1 MITGQWVPQ
10 THTVCSQFPCIQIR
24 RQLPSLPD
32 SAGSSCRQNSS
43 PSHGYAGFSPR
54 CPVRQIQCCDA
65 PQIHIWFLP
74 SQNTR
79 GFPCQYGA
87 SAEGMHR
94 LSSWSDFSPAVSVP
108 LALSVLFFPLSV
120 LFLQT
125 AVLYRLL
132 PLFFLSPA
140 FFPVQ

>member
-1 MITGQWVPQ
+1 MITDQWVPQ
-10 THTVCSQFPCIQIR
+10 THTVCSRFPCIQIR

-32 SAGSSCRQNSS
+32 SAGSSCRQNNF
-43 PSHGYAGFSPR
+43 PSHEHAGFSPR

-125 AVLYRLL
+125 AVLS
-132 PLFFLSPA
+132 PLFPVFFLSPVL
-140 FFPVQ
+140 FPVQ